1 MLFGDSPESIVS
13 ENDDIDSEERA
24 GIVRSELTSAL
35 ICGELER
42 RGKLY
47 QRTAPSCVHCSIEWK
62 LTVNGRSN
70 TRDTE
75 QDIVLAPS
83 AY

>member
-1 MLFGDSPESIVS
+1 MAYLNTLIRSHENQMLFGDSPESIVS

-47 QRTAPSCVHCSIEWK
+47 
-62 LTVNGRSN
+62 
-70 TRDTE
+70 
-75 QDIVLAPS
+75 
-83 AY
+83 